1 MKSSE
6 AIKRI
11 ESGALDKYA
20 SLYGDRAADQPERY
34 ISAIR
39 DFCRL
44 YGEDRDI
51 TVISVSGRSEISGNH
66 TDHNG
71 GEVLC
76 AAVNRDIIAIASP
89 SENEHIRITSKGY
102 SEDAFTLSE
111 AGSPDN
117 FKKFTSRAI
126 IAGICRGLSDRGY
139 EVGGFDA
146 YTTSNVA
153 KGSGLSSS
161 AAFEVTVGC
170 IISNLFNG
178 GRIENKLL
186 AIVGQYAENEYFGKP
201 SGLMDQLACA
211 LGGFVYIDFEDPTD
225 PIVEPI
231 DFSIAD
237 RGYSLCIVNTG
248 GSHANLNDDYAS
260 VPLEMKKIAAY
271 FGRDKLRGIT
281 EEDII
286 GNAPVL
292 RAAAGD
298 RAILRAIH
306 FVSENRRVEEQ
317 ARALRE
323 GDIDSF
329 LSLVLES
336 GNSSFR
342 FLQNVFST
350 ISPNEQG
357 ISLAIAVAETALRGK
372 KCAYRVHGGGF
383 AGTMLA
389 FIPNDLTASYTALMD
404 SVFGEGATTVLT
416 VRPEGAIR
424 IEL

>member
-1 MKSSE
+1 MKASE

-11 ESGALDKYA
+11 REGALDKYA
-20 SLYGDRAADQPERY
+20 ALYGDRADLQPERY
-34 ISAIR
+34 VSTIEE
-39 DFCRL
+39 FCRL
-44 YGEDRDI
+44 YGDDRDI
-51 TVISVSGRSEISGNH
+51 TIVSVSGRSEISGNH

-89 SENEHIRITSKGY
+89 SNDTRVRITSKGY
-102 SEDAFTLSE
+102 SEDALTLEE
-111 AGSPDN
+111 ASSPDN
-117 FKKFTSRAI
+117 FKNFTSRAI
-126 IAGICRGLSDRGY
+126 IGGICRGLSDRGY
-139 EVGGFDA
+139 SVGGFDA
-146 YTTSNVA
+146 YTTSDVA

-161 AAFEVTVGC
+161 AAFEVIVGC
-170 IISNLFNG
+170 IISNLFNEG
-178 GRIENKLL
+178 KIENKLL
-186 AIVGQYAENEYFGKP
+186 AIVGQYAENVYFGKP

-211 LGGFVYIDFEDPTD
+211 LGGFVHIDFENTADPVVD
-225 PIVEPI
+225 PIA
-231 DFSIAD
+231 FSIAD

-260 VPLEMKKIAAY
+260 VPSEMKQIAAY
-271 FGRDKLRGIT
+271 FGRDRLRGIS
-281 EEDII
+281 ENDII
-286 GNAPVL
+286 GNIPVL

-298 RAILRAIH
+298 RAILRALH
-306 FVSENRRVEEQ
+306 FVSENRRVREQ
-317 ARALRE
+317 TRALRE
-323 GDIDSF
+323 GDIDTF

-350 ISPNEQG
+350 ISPSEQG
-357 ISLAIAVAETALRGK
+357 ISLAIGVAEEALGGK

-389 FIPNDLTASYTALMD
+389 FIPTDMTASYTNLMD

-416 VRPEGAIR
+416 VRPMGATR
-424 IEL
+424 IAL